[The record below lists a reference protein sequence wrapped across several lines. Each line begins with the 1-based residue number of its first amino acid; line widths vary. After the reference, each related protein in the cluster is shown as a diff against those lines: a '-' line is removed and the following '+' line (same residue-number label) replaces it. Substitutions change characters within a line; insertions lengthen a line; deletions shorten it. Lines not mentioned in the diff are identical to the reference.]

1 MSVRDAGVGCP
12 PSLLTMTTTSSAA
25 TIVVGNPKANSRTLE
40 SARVVTGAIVE
51 AVGWSD
57 SAPPFEIDLA
67 LVANEIF
74 DWQSTAVGAHVDV
87 LRQSRLAVV
96 ASPVYKA
103 TYTGLLKAFLDRIG
117 HGELHDVVVV
127 PLMVGGAPQHALAV
141 EVYLRPLLA
150 ELGAVLPTRGLFL
163 LESELANVS
172 ELVDKWLT
180 SESHTQRLRRALG
193 DDAAESSTT

>member
-1 MSVRDAGVGCP
+1 
-12 PSLLTMTTTSSAA
+12 MTATSSTA

-51 AVGWSD
+51 AIGWRD

-67 LVANEIF
+67 VVANEIF
-74 DWQSTAVGAHVDV
+74 DWQSAAVAAHVDV

-163 LESELANVS
+163 LESELANVP
-172 ELVDKWLT
+172 ELVDKWLN

-193 DDAAESSTT
+193 EDASSTT

>member
-1 MSVRDAGVGCP
+1 
-12 PSLLTMTTTSSAA
+12 MTTTSSAA

-40 SARVVTGAIVE
+40 SARVVASAVVD

-74 DWQSTAVGAHVDV
+74 DWQSAAVAAHVEV

-117 HGELHDVVVV
+117 HGELHGVVVV

-163 LESELANVS
+163 LESELANVP
-172 ELVDKWLT
+172 ELADRWLT
-180 SESHTQRLRRALG
+180 SESHRHRLRRALG
-193 DDAAESSTT
+193 DNAAESSTT

>member
-1 MSVRDAGVGCP
+1 MTA
-12 PSLLTMTTTSSAA
+12 TNTTT

-40 SARVVTGAIVE
+40 SARVVTAAIVD

-57 SAPPFEIDLA
+57 GAPAVEIDLA
-67 LVANEIF
+67 LVANELF
-74 DWQSTAVGAHVDV
+74 DWQSAAVAAHVDL
-87 LRQSRLAVV
+87 LRRSRLAVV

-117 HGELHDVVVV
+117 HGELHEVVVV

-163 LESELANVS
+163 LESELANVP
-172 ELVDKWLT
+172 ELIDKWLT

-193 DDAAESSTT
+193 EAT

>member
-1 MSVRDAGVGCP
+1 MRVDRASGR
-12 PSLLTMTTTSSAA
+12 LRMTEASITT

-40 SARVVTGAIVE
+40 SARIVTGAIVE
-51 AVGWSD
+51 AVGWGD

-67 LVANEIF
+67 LLANEIF
-74 DWQSTAVGAHVDV
+74 DWQSAAVAAHVEG

-96 ASPVYKA
+96 ASPIYKA

-163 LESELANVS
+163 LESELANVP
-172 ELVDKWLT
+172 ELVGKWLN

-193 DDAAESSTT
+193 EDASSTT